1 MSSIRQHSGCEF
13 KIGMMVCCFDAE
25 YVCLFN
31 VLYEMNFFPSTNT
44 FLHPGNASL
53 FSM

>member
-1 MSSIRQHSGCEF
+1 MAVGISSIRQQSGCEF

-31 VLYEMNFFPSTNT
+31 VLHGMNFFPSTNT
-44 FLHPGNASL
+44 FFHPGNP
-53 FSM
+53 